1 MPLLPL
7 LVLVASAL
15 PLPALAQ
22 TGQAPAVAAAPDYAQ
37 DAAWLCRP
45 GREDACAVDQDAT
58 VITANGT
65 RSVERFKP
73 ASDPKFDC
81 FYIYPT
87 VSLDRTPNS
96 DMVAGPEEKA
106 VAAFQAARF
115 TKHCRVF
122 APVYRQVTL
131 SALQAVMAGKPVAV
145 DRALA
150 YADVKAAW
158 QDYLARDNDGR
169 GVVLIGHSQGSG
181 MLKQLIQ
188 QEIDGKPAASRMISA
203 MLLGTNIAVPAG
215 KDVGGDFSQVPLCR
229 RATQTGCVITYVSF
243 RSAAPPPDN
252 SRFGTVAG
260 DGMVAACTNPAA
272 LGGGKALSDNYLG
285 TRGAGLASAVQ
296 GPWTADGA
304 PVPTPF
310 VKAPG
315 LLSTECVATGKFHY
329 LAVTVN
335 ADAADPRTDDIAG
348 DVSVLGKILP
358 DWGLHLIDMPVAM
371 GNLVSIAAS
380 QGKAWAVKHPA
391 SGGSAARKR

>member
-1 MPLLPL
+1 MRLLPL
-7 LVLVASAL
+7 LALMAGVL
-15 PLPALAQ
+15 PLPAQAQ
-22 TGQAPAVAAAPDYAQ
+22 TADIAAVAAAPDYTQ
-37 DAAWLCRP
+37 EAAWLCLP
-45 GREDACAVDQDAT
+45 GRADACAADQDAT
-58 VITANGT
+58 VITAQGT
-65 RSVERFKP
+65 RSVEHFTP
-73 ASDPKFDC
+73 AAQPKFDC
-81 FYIYPT
+81 FYVYPT

-96 DMVAGPEEKA
+96 DLVAGPEEKA

-115 TKHCRVF
+115 AKHCRVF

-131 SALQAVMAGKPVAV
+131 SALQAAMAGKPVAV

-150 YADVKAAW
+150 YGDVKAAW
-158 QDYLARDNDGR
+158 EAYLARSNKGR

-188 QEIDGKPAASRMISA
+188 QEIDGKPIATRMISA

-215 KDVGGDFSQVPLCR
+215 KDVGGDFRQVPLCR
-229 RATQTGCVITYVSF
+229 SAAQTGCVITYVSF
-243 RSAAPPPDN
+243 RNTAPPPEG
-252 SRFGTVAG
+252 SRFGIVPG

-285 TRGAGLASAVQ
+285 ARGAGLASAVQ

-304 PVPTPF
+304 PVPTAF

-315 LLSTECVATGKFHY
+315 LLSTECVASGKFRY

-335 ADAADPRTDDIAG
+335 ADPADPRTDTIVG

-371 GNLVSIAAS
+371 GDLVRLAGS
-380 QGKAWAVKHPA
+380 QGNAWAARHGVGA
-391 SGGSAARKR
+391 GSARGRR